1 MGNVSLGAPRALCV
15 SGGPSR
21 LKHTVPLCLF
31 GDEGKGPKRGNYMVT
46 TMESPL
52 GLADH
57 HVCRCT
63 CKEVVEKHALEV
75 PMCYGP
81 VAPDTAEQHV
91 AAKAATNYKSHSY
104 LTRHILFGLPDS
116 VYKDYPH
123 IYQDMLALYASE
135 LKSLFCDGME
145 CCGQRFYVALLG
157 NKGDLKHM
165 AEKVAHLTRSYA
177 HMGKT
182 NMLHM
187 CSLCMAGGPG
197 YPWDELAE
205 RPAWVDT
212 LFHSRPWDET
222 PHLCTIPFDDQAPEA
237 LFRLDLFHLIKVG
250 LGRDIAGA
258 IVLLCRLKFFDD
270 GTPGQAVKLSA
281 RLHRAHKVFR
291 LWCLANHKSAA
302 LRYFS
307 PAFFNVKRLADFPWS
322 NSKGSDTTLLLDFL
336 RWYCS
341 LQRSTLDTL
350 PPHLQMHRKLL
361 KLISSTSDHC
371 LKIFDVCNSHGLWL
385 PRTCAQCL
393 WVHIQA
399 TLAGYQALA
408 KAALEIKV
416 HAFGLKPKWH
426 GLQHVGLELQRALE
440 CPAPLILS
448 PLTWA
453 CEMNEDHIGKIC
465 NLALKVSTR
474 TINVRVLQRH
484 FLKTSAVLRRHVA
497 SRRKKAL
504 RL

>member
-1 MGNVSLGAPRALCV
+1 MFQE
-15 SGGPSR
+15 GPSR

-63 CKEVVEKHALEV
+63 CKEVVEKHVLEV

-104 LTRHILFGLPDS
+104 LTRHILFGLPDF
-116 VYKDYPH
+116 VYKEYPH

-135 LKSLFCDGME
+135 LKSLFCDGTE

-165 AEKVAHLTRSYA
+165 AEKVAHLTRSCA

-270 GTPGQAVKLSA
+270 GTPAQAVKLSA

-291 LWCLANHKSAA
+291 LWCFGAIARAA
-302 LRYFS
+302 
-307 PAFFNVKRLADFPWS
+307 
-322 NSKGSDTTLLLDFL
+322 T
-336 RWYCS
+336 
-341 LQRSTLDTL
+341 Q
-350 PPHLQMHRKLL
+350 
-361 KLISSTSDHC
+361 HC
-371 LKIFDVCNSHGLWL
+371 C
-385 PRTCAQCL
+385 
-393 WVHIQA
+393 
-399 TLAGYQALA
+399 
-408 KAALEIKV
+408 
-416 HAFGLKPKWH
+416 
-426 GLQHVGLELQRALE
+426 
-440 CPAPLILS
+440 
-448 PLTWA
+448 
-453 CEMNEDHIGKIC
+453 
-465 NLALKVSTR
+465 
-474 TINVRVLQRH
+474 
-484 FLKTSAVLRRHVA
+484 
-497 SRRKKAL
+497 
-504 RL
+504 